1 MDEFAQIAPGK
12 LYSQITVRTE
22 TKTKII
28 FLLMS
33 QITLSR
39 GSPGA
44 DLVKSY
50 LATSQAPSKLWYTF
64 IYKYQQSALTK
75 LKQQVS
81 KLHVGSFWIVMVKL
95 SKIFGNRS
103 RQYKILEYFGKYTM
117 IKKEISGNFVVFKR
131 NIERRLH
138 CGEKQLSLFKNRYG
152 NYGYFTWIYRLHPN
166 LSLNLTL
173 HHMFFSPT
181 GGDCLSENL
190 CVLFSPGYRRFAFY
204 CESYSSFSLYSKTN
218 YAKIVI
224 TSTKYVQY
232 YVHSSFIIIDRG
244 IIENIFPSYQGVLY
258 VSVLQLLQKATYE
271 SFVVK
276 GPKMSYIKLWF
287 TGDQYI
293 VHDGP
298 DFKSKKLNSSKGMY
312 ICSTYQCSVQ
322 ALHFLLKLLHVN
334 FSSSSL
340 SISDHVC
347 LLQRNQ
353 TTLEVP
359 QTILDKS
366 PIVFFVSS
374 GNYFQINATLT
385 QMLSKTIVTKTCQ
398 YGGFSIFNTQED
410 EIFWVCEPHD
420 GSVAQSK
427 SIYSKSSSLLLLLY
441 WYEGHGNIS
450 VSLILTQTRCKPVD
464 IDPCRIQDQCNLVS
478 MTYTKKCRLY
488 LEELS
493 QLSNAELTHNYHSTL
508 YVSLDDDE
516 CPVLQVKQTNTFYH
530 TAYCSCFFCLQPKP
544 TLNASHTFQYE
555 IKASLLQNLLVLGDY
570 IMFKSTPD
578 DFCFTSVSGALK
590 CSSKPRS
597 FSSKQRNTS
606 FYVTTHF
613 RSPILSSKV
622 FTVKLE
628 VARYT
633 QSWIDIV
640 TKRIPQKISQHADRN
655 YFTET
660 MTEHYNFLD
669 HVKYIDDVAL
679 LLIAKPINKNKTW
692 PNTRLYVRADL
703 DTSRFQTEDEK
714 MQTTTFQSHLF
725 WTKVMSLSKLP
736 AKQHIE
742 IYGSLHLARIGTF
755 EQVLAK
761 NYFVTAVWKQNKL
774 NKYLYML
781 DRQTSWCADDV
792 TRNQFAFC
800 ANLSCSQSC
809 QYPRRNNYIFFRWNL
824 WQSVLK
830 PHSPI
835 APSCAEKDIH
845 KVKFSL
851 KTWMEAYNTCISVA
865 GFLPSFTNR
874 EELQEVVA
882 LVKLL
887 KKIPALEA
895 VYISLVLQKVFNG
908 SWITSI

>member
-1 MDEFAQIAPGK
+1 MDEFPQIAHGK
-12 LYSQITVRTE
+12 MYSQTEMRTE
-22 TKTKII
+22 TKTNII

-33 QITLSR
+33 QIALST
-39 GSPGA
+39 GNPGA
-44 DLVKSY
+44 ELVKSY
-50 LATSQAPSKLWYTF
+50 LATSQPPSKLWYLF
-64 IYKYQQSALTK
+64 VHKYQQSSLTK
-75 LKQQVS
+75 LKQQVFT
-81 KLHVGSFWIVMVKL
+81 LHVRSFWGAMVKL
-95 SKIFGNRS
+95 SNIFRHCS
-103 RQYKILEYFGKYTM
+103 RQYKFLEYFGEYTM

-131 NIERRLH
+131 NIEKRLC
-138 CGEKQLSLFKNRYG
+138 CGEKQFSLFKNRYG
-152 NYGYFTWIYRLHPN
+152 NYVYFTWIYKLHPN

-173 HHMFFSPT
+173 HHIFFSPT
-181 GGDCLSENL
+181 GGYCFSGDLS
-190 CVLFSPGYRRFAFY
+190 VLFPPGYRTFASY
-204 CESYSSFSLYSKTN
+204 CESYSLFSLYSKTN
-218 YAKIVI
+218 CAQMII
-224 TSTKYVQY
+224 TSTKYVKY
-232 YVHSSFIIIDRG
+232 HVHSSFMIIDRG
-244 IIENIFPSYQGVLY
+244 KIENFFPRYPGVVY
-258 VSVLQLLQKATYE
+258 VSVLQLLQKAIFE

-276 GPKMSYIKLWF
+276 GPKLSYIRVWF
-287 TGDQYI
+287 TGDQYM

-298 DFKSKKLNSSKGMY
+298 DFKSKKINSSKGMY
-312 ICSTYQCSVQ
+312 TCSSYQCAVQ
-322 ALHFLLKLLHVN
+322 ALHLVLKLLHIN
-334 FSSSSL
+334 FSSNIL
-340 SISDHVC
+340 PISENVS
-347 LLQRNQ
+347 LLQRNGS
-353 TTLEVP
+353 TLEVP
-359 QTILDKS
+359 QNILYKS

-385 QMLSKTIVTKTCQ
+385 QIISKPIVIKTCQ
-398 YGGFSIFNTQED
+398 YGVFSIFNTQED

-427 SIYSKSSSLLLLLY
+427 SVYSKSSSLLLLLY

-703 DTSRFQTEDEK
+703 DTSRFQLEDEK
-714 MQTTTFQSHLF
+714 MQTTTFQSRLF

-736 AKQHIE
+736 AN
-742 IYGSLHLARIGTF
+742 ST
-755 EQVLAK
+755 
-761 NYFVTAVWKQNKL
+761 
-774 NKYLYML
+774 
-781 DRQTSWCADDV
+781 
-792 TRNQFAFC
+792 
-800 ANLSCSQSC
+800 
-809 QYPRRNNYIFFRWNL
+809 
-824 WQSVLK
+824 
-830 PHSPI
+830 
-835 APSCAEKDIH
+835 
-845 KVKFSL
+845 
-851 KTWMEAYNTCISVA
+851 
-865 GFLPSFTNR
+865 
-874 EELQEVVA
+874 
-882 LVKLL
+882 
-887 KKIPALEA
+887 
-895 VYISLVLQKVFNG
+895 
-908 SWITSI
+908 